1 MTILGL
7 ERNGHHPTIVTLD
20 IHLEGDQ
27 QFIFNPDTTTS
38 QSVND
43 SAPSTSK
50 LDAFFLL
57 CSNDSFAATLKYHE
71 VPEYYIWAKREWKRR
86 QIGGPKI
93 PQSDGT
99 TIIHSNAIGRIYSMS
114 PKVGDIYYLRLLL
127 ITIPG
132 PTSYSSLKT
141 IDGDTVPTFQES
153 CRRRGLL
160 DNDDHI
166 INAMNEIKDTS
177 PARKLREFFVT
188 ILISCEP
195 SDPLSLW
202 NTFVDDLCEDFIM
215 DRRQSNNDFTL
226 GIIIHKL
233 SIRSFIYLHT
243 SKAAIVSYIVLLHYY
258 FTNTFI
264 QSLTQETPSA

>member
-1 MTILGL
+1 MTNLGL

-38 QSVND
+38 QSVNN

-71 VPEYYIWAKREWKRR
+71 VPEYFIWAKREWKRR

-226 GIIIHKL
+226 GIIIHTL
-233 SIRSFIYLHT
+233 SNRSFIYLHT
-243 SKAAIVSYIVLLHYY
+243 SQAAIVSYIVLLHYY

-264 QSLTQETPSA
+264 QSLTQETPST